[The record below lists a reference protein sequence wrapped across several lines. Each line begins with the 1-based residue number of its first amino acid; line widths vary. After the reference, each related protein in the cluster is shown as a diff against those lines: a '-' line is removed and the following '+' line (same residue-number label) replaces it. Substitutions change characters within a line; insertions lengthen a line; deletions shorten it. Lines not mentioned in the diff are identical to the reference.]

1 MKLMKKVGWGKTR
14 IMRQMLTV
22 SVICL
27 LPLLVV
33 GVFLLW
39 NSGDLLNKHYLELLE
54 ADNRRVKAVLSETT
68 RQAYSAAEQ
77 VWYDDN
83 VAQLLKTDYTR
94 GEEFIAAAN
103 SLTLLDN
110 LVYQSKAYSK
120 ILIYT
125 DNPTF
130 TDYKQFRVVTEQIR
144 QTDWYQRATESITP
158 FWTSIGVENIPV
170 QYSNLSLV
178 RAINLP
184 GCDYRAVA
192 VLTLNDSYI
201 RGSVDFGG
209 GIDVISVDGGGVVY
223 SSRSKWYG
231 MPMPLPSDD
240 SDSVFRY
247 SGRQE
252 LDGREYFAVVSAL
265 QLYMTNSRLYVGTIE
280 SSGISNSRSLLT
292 LWWSLLVLSLVIPL
306 AALVFFVRYFAGR
319 VSLLRAEIHKARSR
333 NYDMVEKFSGNDE
346 LTEVYQDLCF
356 MVADIKQMDARMY
369 EAELNEKELRNTQQ
383 LMEYKML
390 ASQINPHYLYN
401 TLETIR
407 MKALTAGDRPV
418 ADSIK
423 LLGKTLHYVFE
434 NTGTAF
440 TVLQKEL
447 DHVANYL
454 SIQKLRFGDRINYE
468 ICISPEV
475 DPETYPILPLLLQ
488 PVVENAVVHGLES
501 ISGVGIL
508 RISIE
513 RTENGHMQITV
524 SDNGIGMTAR
534 ELAEI
539 REKLEQSGQTPQS
552 GIALY
557 NIRQRIRL
565 RYGEGYGLTVESS
578 QGEGTTV
585 ILDLPGNA
593 AAQERV

>member
-14 IMRQMLTV
+14 IMQQMLTV
-22 SVICL
+22 SIFCL

-39 NSGDLLNKHYLELLE
+39 NSGNILNKHYLELLE

-68 RQAYSAAEQ
+68 RQAYNAAER
-77 VWYDDN
+77 VWYDDD
-83 VAQLLKTDYTR
+83 VARLLKTDYAR
-94 GEEFIAAAN
+94 GEEFIADAN
-103 SLTLLDN
+103 ALTLLDN
-110 LVYQSKAYSK
+110 LVYQSTAYSRV
-120 ILIYT
+120 LIYT
-125 DNPTF
+125 DNPTI
-130 TDYKQFRVVTEQIR
+130 TDHKQFRTVTQEIM
-144 QTDWYQRATESITP
+144 QTDWYQRAVEGIAP
-158 FWTSIGVENIPV
+158 FWASVTVENTPM

-209 GIDVISVDGGGVVY
+209 IDVVCVDGGDVVY

-240 SDSVFRY
+240 SDSFFRY

-252 LDGREYFAVVSAL
+252 LDGREYFAVVSTL
-265 QLYMTNSRLYVGTIE
+265 QLYMTNSRLYVGTID
-280 SSGISNSRSLLT
+280 SSGVGNVRSLLT
-292 LWWSLLVLSLVIPL
+292 LWWSLMVLSLVVPL

-319 VSLLRAEIHKARSR
+319 VSLLRAEIRKARSR
-333 NYDMVEKFSGNDE
+333 NYDMVGKFSGSDE

-369 EAELNEKELRNTQQ
+369 EAELNEKELRNNQQ

-447 DHVANYL
+447 DHVQNYL

-468 ICISPEV
+468 ICVSPEV
-475 DPETYPILPLLLQ
+475 DPEMYPILPLLLQ

-508 RISIE
+508 RIAID
-513 RTENGHMQITV
+513 RTENGHMKITV
-524 SDNGIGMTAR
+524 SDNGIGMTPQ
-534 ELAEI
+534 ELAEV
-539 REKLEQSGQTPQS
+539 RRKLEQSDTTPQS
-552 GIALY
+552 GVALY

-565 RYGEGYGLTVESS
+565 RYGEVYGLTVQSAR
-578 QGEGTTV
+578 GGGTTV
-585 ILDLPGNA
+585 ILDLPGTV
-593 AAQERV
+593 AAQEDV

>member
-14 IMRQMLTV
+14 IMKQMLAV

-33 GVFLLW
+33 GMFLLW
-39 NSGDLLNKHYLELLE
+39 NSGSLLTRHYLELLE
-54 ADNRRVKAVLSETT
+54 ADNRRVKSVLSETT

-77 VWYDDN
+77 VWYDDDI
-83 VAQLLKTDYTR
+83 AQLLKADYSR
-94 GEEFIAAAN
+94 GEEFIGAAN
-103 SLTLLDN
+103 ALTLLDN
-110 LVYQSKAYSK
+110 LVYQSNAYSR

-125 DNPTF
+125 DNPTI
-130 TDYKQFRVVTEQIR
+130 TDFKQFRRLTQQVT
-144 QTDWYQRATESITP
+144 QTDWYRRAVESNTP
-158 FWTSIGVENIPV
+158 FWTSITLENTPT

-178 RAINLP
+178 RSISLP

-209 GIDVISVDGGGVVY
+209 IDVISVDGGGVVY

-231 MPMPLPSDD
+231 MPMPVPIDD
-240 SDSVFRY
+240 TDSVFRY
-247 SGRQE
+247 SGRE
-252 LDGREYFAVVSAL
+252 KVDGRDYFAVVSTL
-265 QLYMTNSRLYVGTIE
+265 QLYSTNSRLYVGTID
-280 SSGISNSRSLLT
+280 SSGVANVQGLLT
-292 LWWSLLVLSLVIPL
+292 LWWSLMVLSLVVPL

-319 VSLLRAEIHKARSR
+319 VSLLRAEIRKARSR
-333 NYDMVEKFSGNDE
+333 NYDMLGKFSGNDE

-447 DHVANYL
+447 DHVKNYL
-454 SIQKLRFGDRINYE
+454 AIQKLRFGDRINYE
-468 ICISPEV
+468 ICVCPEV
-475 DPETYPILPLLLQ
+475 DPQSYPILPLLLQ

-508 RISIE
+508 RIAIE
-513 RTENGHMQITV
+513 KTENEHMQITV
-524 SDNGIGMTAR
+524 SDNGIGMTAQ
-534 ELAEI
+534 ELTQI
-539 REKLEQSGQTPQS
+539 RQKLEQTNGTPQS

-557 NIRQRIRL
+557 NIHQRIRL
-565 RYGEGYGLTVESS
+565 RYGKAYGLTVESI
-578 QGEGTTV
+578 QGKGTTV
-585 ILDLPGNA
+585 ILDLPGSVA
-593 AAQERV
+593 VQEPV